1 MGVRTEVYTPSVL
14 YYLIGVGEH
23 KHVKM
28 PLVLSENLM
37 VSSVAF
43 KSTLR
48 GPLYL
53 IFKKKETKTV

>member
-43 KSTLR
+43 RSTLR

-53 IFKKKETKTV
+53 LF